1 MLYHLLYP
9 LHSVFSGF
17 NVFKY
22 ITFRSAGAVI
32 TALIVSFALGPRII
46 SWLRR
51 LKVGQHVRDDG
62 PQTHLNKQGT
72 PTMGGLLIIV
82 ALVSSSMLWS
92 DLTNKYVWV
101 VLFATLSFGGIG
113 FWDDYLKV
121 VKKRSTGL
129 RAIHKFTL
137 QIAASLAIGF
147 FLYYNPADPYITHLS
162 VPFMKRLLID
172 LGWFYI
178 PFVVIVIVGSSNAVN
193 LTDGLDGLAI
203 GLVGIA
209 STANAVLVYLG
220 GNKIISDYLKILYIP
235 GSGELAIFCGAPLG
249 ASLGF
254 LWYNAHPAEVF
265 MGDVG
270 SLSLGGALG
279 TLAVVTKHE
288 LILIIV
294 GGIFVMETV
303 SVVLQV
309 ASYKLTGKR
318 VFKMAPIHH
327 HFEQIG
333 WPESKVIVRFWI
345 AGIILALVSIGS
357 LKLR

>member
-9 LHSVFSGF
+9 LHTVFSGF

-32 TALIVSFALGPRII
+32 TALIVSFALGPWMIA
-46 SWLRR
+46 WLRR

-72 PTMGGLLIIV
+72 PTMGGLLIIA
-82 ALVSSSMLWS
+82 ALVSSAMLWS

-129 RAIHKFTL
+129 RAKYKFAL

-147 FLYYNPADPYITHLS
+147 FLYYNPADPNITHLS
-162 VPFMKRLLID
+162 VPFMKRLLLD

-235 GSGELAIFCGAPLG
+235 GSGELAIFC
-249 ASLGF
+249 
-254 LWYNAHPAEVF
+254 
-265 MGDVG
+265 
-270 SLSLGGALG
+270 
-279 TLAVVTKHE
+279 
-288 LILIIV
+288 
-294 GGIFVMETV
+294 
-303 SVVLQV
+303 
-309 ASYKLTGKR
+309 
-318 VFKMAPIHH
+318 
-327 HFEQIG
+327 
-333 WPESKVIVRFWI
+333 
-345 AGIILALVSIGS
+345 
-357 LKLR
+357 